1 VSFRMV
7 RAISDDSQL
16 LEFGPV
22 PQLFSG
28 RAAIPSECGHGQKF
42 AFQHRGPIVS
52 ESNRT
57 IRRLEING

>member
-1 VSFRMV
+1 MV

-22 PQLFSG
+22 SQLLSG
-28 RAAIPSECGHGQKF
+28 RARPFRAGGGLQRREL
-42 AFQHRGPIVS
+42 AFRHREPIVS
-52 ESNRT
+52 ESSPT